1 MRNIVIALAMACV
14 AGPALAQAPTPATPP
29 QSCRNADVDLS
40 IKLCNDMIASGK
52 LTGVDL
58 ALAYNSRGHDHVA
71 KHEYDLGIAD
81 LSQAITI
88 KFDVDHAHN
97 TRGEAYAAKGLY
109 DLAIADFN
117 IARNLYPTF
126 AETPYFRGE
135 AYEAK
140 GQRDLAIADYRTALQ
155 LQPTLKGAQES
166 LARLGVAP

>member
-1 MRNIVIALAMACV
+1 V
-14 AGPALAQAPTPATPP
+14 G
-29 QSCRNADVDLS
+29 CRNADLDVS
-40 IKLCNDMIASGK
+40 IATCTAMIQAGN
-52 LTGVDL
+52 LAPADL
-58 ALAYNSRGHDHVA
+58 AWIYNSRGHDYVA
-71 KHEYDLGIAD
+71 KHQYDLGVAD
-81 LSQAITI
+81 LTQAITL

-117 IARNLYPTF
+117 IARTLDPSF
-126 AETPYFRGE
+126 AETPYFRGL

-155 LQPTLKGAQES
+155 LQPTLKGAQDS